1 MIHNCYNMSYAQDKI
16 CNIIEWLLYIIL
28 CCISVIFM
36 LNVIQNYSEQNTSF
50 SVYHK
55 PRTKLPTLTFCFYHY
70 DSETHIDYAYG
81 LDFVIEYIFEYIF
94 EETNQ

>member
-1 MIHNCYNMSYAQDKI
+1 MAYAQDKI

-50 SVYHK
+50 SVDHMR
-55 PRTKLPTLTFCFYHY
+55 RTKLLTLTICFYDY
-70 DSETHIDYAYG
+70 DYETQRLCLWVG
-81 LDFVIEYIFEYIF
+81 FFFKNIF
-94 EETNQ
+94 